1 MITAKKFKERLG
13 FAPRDD
19 DLRRCNC
26 LLAGEI
32 GHEYCGWDKERD
44 MPAFMPAAPLINKKG
59 AVEMNDTQILD
70 WIQENV
76 VEIHYG
82 HDGKI
87 TMVAL
92 LGDNYIKKSHIGISL
107 RECVNGILSIPD

>member
-1 MITAKKFKERLG
+1 MIDKFSIASDSQEWGRFYEEIARANSLIK
-13 FAPRDD
+13 
-19 DLRRCNC
+19 
-26 LLAGEI
+26 LL
-32 GHEYCGWDKERD
+32 
-44 MPAFMPAAPLINKKG
+44 KG

-70 WIQENV
+70 WINENV

-82 HDGKI
+82 DDGKI

-92 LGDNYIKKSHIGISL
+92 LGDNYIKKAHIGISL